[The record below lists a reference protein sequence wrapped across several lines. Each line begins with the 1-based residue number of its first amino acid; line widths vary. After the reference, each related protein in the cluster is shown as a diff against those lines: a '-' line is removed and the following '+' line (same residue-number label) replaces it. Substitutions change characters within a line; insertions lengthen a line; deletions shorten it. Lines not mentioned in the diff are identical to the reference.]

1 MNMIEKVA
9 KAIYET
15 RNGKGCTPW
24 AKRGMVH
31 KAPYFADARAAIEA
45 MREPEAEM
53 LGHGDDAI
61 FYSDFDHRANACWKA
76 MIEAALS
83 EEKAE

>member
-9 KAIYET
+9 RAIYET

-24 AKRGMVH
+24 AKRGMAH
-31 KAPYFADARAAIEA
+31 KAPYFADARAAIVA
-45 MREPEAEM
+45 MREPTEAMEAS
-53 LGHGDDAI
+53 LRDYNHWEAALAVNAWDDLI
-61 FYSDFDHRANACWKA
+61 S
-76 MIEAALS
+76 AALS